1 MQNFK
6 KRIFPVTI
14 LLLLAVVLSAC
25 STGAMPDR
33 TWPESLVDGETI
45 FLANHSYIY
54 AVDISHFVENDKA
67 REHTGFGDKDKLRFP
82 KDPEGNTNFGSAPVK
97 LGDNLLLTDYSGNI
111 RLISGSITGN
121 STSVLSK
128 KSDATGRFL
137 SSATVA
143 GDLILAANAD
153 HKLYAYDKDLKE
165 LKWVFDEAKDSIWTR
180 PVVVGDLIFVASI
193 DRTVYAIRQNAKGD
207 GYEKVWSDNTGGPV
221 FFSLTADE
229 DGNLYVGTLNN
240 ELISYDTKTGKRNWT
255 VTTNGTVWSPVVVK
269 GDRIFGGDQSGMI
282 FSLNKSDGSTVW
294 DFNVMSPVIG
304 SVALDDTTVYAGTFD
319 GRAICLSKDDKSD
332 NRETCTKKVGG
343 KLLSTP
349 VFAGEYVVFGVV
361 DGDKLLAGF
370 KVANITNQTDKPD
383 WTFNPSK

>member
-1 MQNFK
+1 MQII
-6 KRIFPVTI
+6 KRKFFPLSI
-14 LLLLAVVLSAC
+14 MLLLAVVLSAC
-25 STGAMPDR
+25 ATGAMPDR
-33 TWPESLVDGETI
+33 SWPESLVDGETI
-45 FLANHSYIY
+45 YMVNHSYIY
-54 AVDISHFVENDKA
+54 AVDISRFEENDKA
-67 REHTGFGDKDKLRFP
+67 REHAGFGDKEKLRYP
-82 KDPEGNTNFGSAPVK
+82 KEPEGSTNFGSAPVK

-111 RLISGSITGN
+111 RTIGASLDGN
-121 STSVLSK
+121 STSDIEKLSNA
-128 KSDATGRFL
+128 SGRFL

-165 LKWVFDEAKDSIWTR
+165 LKWAFDEATDGIWTK
-180 PVVVGDLIFVASI
+180 PVVVGDMIFVASI
-193 DRTVYAIRQNAKGD
+193 DRNVYAIRQNAKSD
-207 GYEKVWSDNTGGPV
+207 GYEKVWTDNAGGPV

-240 ELISYDTKTGKRNWT
+240 ELISYNAKTGKRNWT
-255 VTTNGTVWSPVVVK
+255 VTTSGTVWSPVVVK
-269 GDRIFGGDQSGMI
+269 GDRIFGGDQSGKI
-282 FSLNKSDGSTVW
+282 FSLNKTDGSTVW

-304 SVALDDTTVYAGTFD
+304 SVAVDDTTVYAGTFD
-319 GRAICLSKDDKSD
+319 GKAICLSIEDKAET
-332 NRETCTKKVGG
+332 RETCTKKVGG

-349 VFAGEYVVFGVV
+349 VFAGDYIVFGVV